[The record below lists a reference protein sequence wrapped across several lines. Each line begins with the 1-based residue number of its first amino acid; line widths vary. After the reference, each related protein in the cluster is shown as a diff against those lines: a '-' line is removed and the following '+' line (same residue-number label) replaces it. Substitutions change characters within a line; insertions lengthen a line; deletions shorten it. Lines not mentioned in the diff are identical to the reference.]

1 MDHLPIQ
8 MLSGVGAIAQ
18 LIVSVV
24 IYIYIS
30 YAVMVIAKKI
40 NVDNGWWAF
49 VPILNIVLLFK
60 MSEKPYWWIILML
73 IPIVNFIAIPVIMI
87 LLWMKIAEKRN
98 KASWL
103 GILMII
109 PFANLIVPGY
119 LAFTE

>member
-1 MDHLPIQ
+1 